1 MKRIIC
7 LGNALTDELVML
19 PSDEML
25 NTLQLP
31 KGSMQIIDSQRYLTI
46 KESIVGLKKTIA
58 PGGSASNTC
67 RGIARLGGE
76 AYFLGMV
83 GHDDIGALFE
93 QEMRNSGAVPRL
105 FHSTTPSG
113 TAITFITPDGERT
126 FATHLGAAL
135 ELTANSLNEEIF
147 DGTDILHIEGYMLQN
162 HNLTETAILL
172 AKHCG
177 LSVSMDLG
185 SYNIVMENLDFLQH
199 IVSSHV
205 DIIFA
210 NEEEA
215 RAFTGNEPA
224 EALNKLAQICK
235 IAIVKVGRQGSFV
248 KSGEKSWQIGIS
260 KHKTV
265 DTTGAGDFYAAG
277 FLYGIAAGYDIPEA
291 AHIGKL
297 LSGNI
302 VSVVGVRL
310 PDSRWEKIRTAM
322 ASGKF

>member
-19 PSDEML
+19 NSDEL
-25 NTLQLP
+25 LDTLELP
-31 KGSMQIIDSQRYLTI
+31 KGSMQIIDAERYLSI
-46 KESIVGLKKTIA
+46 KKSIGKLRKRIA

-83 GHDDIGALFE
+83 GSDDIGAIFE
-93 QEMRNSGAVPRL
+93 QEVRNSGAIPRL
-105 FHSTTPSG
+105 YHSTTPSG

-135 ELTANSLNEEIF
+135 EMTAQNLNEEIF

-162 HNLTETAILL
+162 HQLTETAILM

-177 LSVSMDLG
+177 LMVSMDLG
-185 SYNIVMENLDFLQH
+185 SYNIVMENLDFLKH
-199 IVSSHV
+199 IVSRHV

-215 RAFTGNEPA
+215 RAFTGNGPA
-224 EALNKLAQICK
+224 EALNALSGICQI
-235 IAIVKVGRQGSFV
+235 AVVKVGRKGSFV
-248 KSGEKSWQIGIS
+248 KSDENTWQIGIS
-260 KHKTV
+260 EHKTV

-277 FLYGIAAGYDIPEA
+277 FLYGIAAGFDIPA
-291 AHIGKL
+291 AANIGKL

-310 PDSRWEKIRTAM
+310 SDKQWTKIRADI
-322 ASGKF
+322 AKGNF